1 MSTRVPGSACP
12 FPLGS
17 LLAFYFM
24 VYLLEV
30 APARG
35 CHWEQVSGREQVD
48 WMRLCTFT
56 DEVGGELL
64 SGLRVGVRGR
74 LGFVFLSIHTS

>member
-1 MSTRVPGSACP
+1 MGAP
-12 FPLGS
+12 FSLRS
-17 LLAFYFM
+17 LLPFYFI

-35 CHWEQVSGREQVD
+35 CNWKQVGGKEQVD

-64 SGLRVGVRGR
+64 SGLGVGVRDGS
-74 LGFVFLSIHTS
+74 GFVFLSINTS